1 MEKMICLDS
10 DVLID
15 YFNGEDDAFE
25 VLEKY
30 RGELAVTEINLFEVF
45 DGIYTPKQV
54 NKKEEETAI
63 SFFKNVPVLS
73 SRSGWGKI
81 AAHLLS
87 YLRKQG
93 KEIEDRDCFI
103 AAIMQVHGCHK
114 IITRNVKHYSSIPGI
129 QVISY

>member
-1 MEKMICLDS
+1 MICLDS
-10 DVLID
+10 DFLID
-15 YFNGEDDAFE
+15 FLNDEQDAVGLIE
-25 VLEKY
+25 QY
-30 RGELAVTEINLFEVF
+30 RDEIVTTEINLFEVF
-45 DGIYTPKQV
+45 DGIYCQKQIS
-54 NKKEEETAI
+54 KKEEETAI
-63 SFFKNVPVLS
+63 LFFRNIPVLS

-81 AAHLLS
+81 AAHFLS

-93 KEIEDRDCFI
+93 KEIGDRDCFI